1 MPTYVSPEGHV
12 TFMMRASDL
21 GRTLGELAAAVERLR
36 SEHGGQALVSFGEPE
51 DDPGCR
57 VSRPATPEE
66 RAAWAAWTASA
77 RERAEAQAKERRRAE
92 WVKLRAEFG
101 AENT

>member
-1 MPTYVSPEGHV
+1 MVKYMNPEWRV
-12 TFMMRASDL
+12 VFTRRASEL
-21 GRTLGELAAAVERLR
+21 GRTRGELAAAVERLR

-77 RERAEAQAKERRRAE
+77 RERAEAQAKARRRAD
-92 WVKLRAEFG
+92 
-101 AENT
+101 